1 MIATSMSFEK
11 FIPTRLIFGSGSLNA
26 LHRVRFPGTRALLL
40 TSSGSS
46 VKRNG
51 TLERVEK
58 QLQRAGVSYEIFP
71 GIEANPLNRNINE
84 GAAFA
89 VTHRC
94 DFIIALGGGSVMDAG
109 KCIATAATN
118 GGDFWDYMRAG
129 TGKSRPITIAPLPL
143 ICITTTA
150 GTGSEIDRGAAL
162 TNEVTQ
168 EKLGL
173 KTEELYPVLSIA
185 DPELTLTVP
194 PSYTLYQGFDAL
206 SHCMEGYV
214 SHQANVMCDIFA
226 IAGVEHVGRH
236 LARAVKNGSDLDARE
251 HVLLGSSLAGMV
263 MSTGGVTSLHALED
277 TLSGFHHDL
286 PHGAGLIILARA
298 YFGHMIERH
307 VCDER
312 FIRLARALGMEQASK
327 PGDFLTA
334 LSALLTDCGADGL
347 AMSDYG
353 ITPDEFAKT
362 VSYAKTVS
370 ARLFTHDLQ
379 PLSDDDCHAILVK
392 SYR

>member
-11 FIPTRLIFGSGSLNA
+11 FIPTRLIFGSGSLDA

-150 GTGSEIDRGAAL
+150 GTGSEADPGAVIS
-162 TNEVTQ
+162 NEETQ
-168 EKLGL
+168 EKTGFRHPLL
-173 KTEELYPVLSIA
+173 FPRLAVV
-185 DPELTLTVP
+185 DPELMRTVP
-194 PSYTLYQGFDAL
+194 PFMTACQGFDAL
-206 SHCMEGYV
+206 FHSVEGYV
-214 SHQANVMCDIFA
+214 SNGVNLMSDMYA
-226 IAGVEHVGRH
+226 ITAIRNIGRY
-236 LARAVKNGSDLDARE
+236 LARAVKNGDDMEARE
-251 HVLLGSSLAGMV
+251 RVAFGNTLSSTV
-263 MSTGGVTSLHALED
+263 MCVGRCTSEHALEHAMPA
-277 TLSGFHHDL
+277 FHPGL
-286 PHGAGLIILARA
+286 PHGAGLILISKA
-298 YFGHMIERH
+298 YYTHLIRRH
-307 VCDER
+307 VCDDR
-312 FIRLARALGMEQASK
+312 FIAMAEALGMENARD
-327 PGDFLTA
+327 PMDFITA
-334 LSALLTDCGADGL
+334 LENLQKACCVDQLK
-347 AMSDYG
+347 MSDYG
-353 ITPDEFAKT
+353 IRPEEFAGMTKN
-362 VSYAKTVS
+362 
-370 ARLFTHDLQ
+370 ARATAVYLFSCDRIALTDE
-379 PLSDDDCHAILVK
+379 DCTAIYEA
-392 SYR
+392 SFA